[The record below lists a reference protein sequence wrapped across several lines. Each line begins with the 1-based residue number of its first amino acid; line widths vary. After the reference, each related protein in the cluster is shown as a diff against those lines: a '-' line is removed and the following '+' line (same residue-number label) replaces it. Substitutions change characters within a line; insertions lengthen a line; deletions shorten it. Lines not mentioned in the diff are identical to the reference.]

1 MLQKIWMV
9 KSLQTLPAK
18 MGYSGTLRYFT
29 GITQKEKELAVS
41 WLAQGFIVP
50 KDIATFFP
58 DLYTYMNEGIGV
70 ATGVPDW
77 VNPYIEQYKKA
88 KITQSIH
95 NRNRTTYK

>member
-1 MLQKIWMV
+1 MEVRKYCLTYAAQKNIQLSDAAENMMV

-58 DLYTYMNEGIGV
+58 DLYTYMNEVLGLQLEYQ
-70 ATGVPDW
+70 TG
-77 VNPYIEQYKKA
+77 
-88 KITQSIH
+88 
-95 NRNRTTYK
+95 